1 MKGRVVKST
10 GSWYEIME
18 EEDGYRV
25 KARLRGKFRMSGF
38 KVTNPIAVGDW
49 VTFEK
54 EQSVTGQY
62 EILEIHPRTNYFIR
76 KSTHKTS
83 HDHLIATNLD
93 QIVILFTLQ
102 MPRTSIGFLDRA
114 LVTAEAYRIPVVI
127 VFNKID
133 IYSGEQKQEIEYYA
147 DAYRKIGYDCLLA
160 SALENIGLEPVKEKL
175 AGKTTLVMGHS
186 GAGKSTLMNTL
197 FPGLNLTTSEISPF
211 AQKGVH
217 TTTFAEMFE
226 LSDDTFLI
234 DTPGIKELGI
244 SEIGEEELSHYFP
257 EMREMIGQCR
267 FHNCRHLNEPGC
279 AVQAALQEGKIED
292 FRFNSYI
299 SIISGED
306 NRR

>member
-1 MKGRVVKST
+1 MRGRVVKST
-10 GSWYEIME
+10 GSWYEIRE

-25 KARLRGKFRMSGF
+25 KARLRGKFRMAGL
-38 KVTNPIAVGDW
+38 KVTNPVAVGDW
-49 VTFEK
+49 VRFEK

-62 EILEIHPRTNYFIR
+62 EILEIESRENYFIR
-76 KSTHKTS
+76 KSTHKTA

-133 IYSGEQKQEIEYYA
+133 IYSDEQKKEVEYYA
-147 DAYRKIGYDCLLA
+147 DAYRNIGYDCLLA

-279 AVQAALQEGKIED
+279 AVQQALEEGKISN
-292 FRFNSYI
+292 FRFNSYL
-299 SIISGED
+299 SIITGED
-306 NRR
+306 NRK